1 MVSHGVCCLMA
12 AHSSHYTAV
21 DDEENIVDTQPVV
34 RAGPVGTNRSISGDS
49 FSITSF
55 HFVPRQGEGVHRC
68 SVCCGTALM
77 SMAWSEETG

>member
-34 RAGPVGTNRSISGDS
+34 RAPLGQTALYQGIHSASLDSISFRGRERV
-49 FSITSF
+49 FIGAQCA
-55 HFVPRQGEGVHRC
+55 VRRR
-68 SVCCGTALM
+68 
-77 SMAWSEETG
+77 